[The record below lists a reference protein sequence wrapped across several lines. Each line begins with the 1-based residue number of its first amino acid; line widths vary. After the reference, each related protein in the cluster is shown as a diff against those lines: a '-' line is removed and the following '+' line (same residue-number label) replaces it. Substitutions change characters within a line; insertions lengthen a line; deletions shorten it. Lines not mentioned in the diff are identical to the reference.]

1 MKVEIHT
8 KASNNLIVYE
18 NALFAYQKLDMYCVG
33 FMDNKIRK
41 VHKYPLN
48 DLFRSVEDYPIR
60 SHGNEIYRDRDAH
73 R

>member
-8 KASNNLIVYE
+8 KATNSPIVYE

-33 FMDNKIRK
+33 FMDGDRRM
-41 VHKYPLN
+41 VHKYPLA

-60 SHGNEIYRDRDAH
+60 SHGDNE
-73 R
+73 